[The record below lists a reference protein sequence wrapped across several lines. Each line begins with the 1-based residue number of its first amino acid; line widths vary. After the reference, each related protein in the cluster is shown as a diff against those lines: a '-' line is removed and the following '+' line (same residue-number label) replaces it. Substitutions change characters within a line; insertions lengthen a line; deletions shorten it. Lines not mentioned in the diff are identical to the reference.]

1 MGGDGRARSDGRVGH
16 LVRSACPVRGSH
28 GRSRRLERG
37 RGAVDGSGRDNAG
50 PGCGGL
56 AVRERRGQRRPGGRG
71 DDGWTGADGDL
82 DLGGRGGAHGGGRD
96 LGRPGPGAAGVPEGP
111 EGDSATGGEDLP
123 LEEAD
128 APAGIAELADGSPQ
142 EPADASEGGGA
153 GASTT
158 GDADAVEAA
167 EATPVETAPAPMEE
181 AEPTAPEDS
190 RSLPP
195 LEDTSQALARA
206 ARRYDAGQYE
216 SADALLDRILAQ
228 EPGWSEALMLRARVK
243 LDREQYVPALEA
255 ARKVTLLSPQ
265 VVEAHLIVGVCEESL
280 GHRRPRSRPM
290 SAS

>member
-1 MGGDGRARSDGRVGH
+1 MDRVETTQAPAAGASPSANAEVSAVPEDAGTTGGRAPTETST
-16 LVRSACPVRGSH
+16 S
-28 GRSRRLERG
+28 
-37 RGAVDGSGRDNAG
+37 GAEAE
-50 PGCGGL
+50 L
-56 AVRERRGQRRPGGRG
+56 I
-71 DDGWTGADGDL
+71 GADETSGDP
-82 DLGGRGGAHGGGRD
+82 A
-96 LGRPGPGAAGVPEGP
+96 PGAAGVPEGP
-111 EGDSATGGEDLP
+111 EGDSATGGEDSP

-243 LDREQYVPALEA
+243 LDREQYAPSLEA

-265 VVEAHLIVGVCEESL
+265 VVEAHLIVGVCEEAL
-280 GHRRPRSRPM
+280 GDPSAALAAYERFLKIAPEHPYATSIRRDVERLRGEVTP
-290 SAS
+290 